1 MVMNERDA
9 LKFLQTEWTRMNSAD
24 KPFALSVNFCA
35 PHHHDGKKEQYS
47 PQNKTKHLYKTIRHP
62 FAKTATDEAWRKM
75 PYFFNHDTADARVC
89 WRDRFDEPIKAQI
102 MIKKY
107 LHFIS
112 GVDMTCGK
120 ILEEPEQQNLTNNT
134 MVIFTT
140 DNGYYHVKHG
150 IADKQYAHQES
161 ARVPLIFQDPRIPK
175 KLAGG
180 RNDDLTLSID

>member
-1 MVMNERDA
+1 MLEYA
-9 LKFLQTEWTRMNSAD
+9 
-24 KPFALSVNFCA
+24 
-35 PHHHDGKKEQYS
+35 G
-47 PQNKTKHLYKTIRHP
+47 
-62 FAKTATDEAWRKM
+62 
-75 PYFFNHDTADARVC
+75 
-89 WRDRFDEPIKAQI
+89 DRFDEPIKAQI

-107 LHFIS
+107 LHLIS

-120 ILEEPEQQNLTNNT
+120 ILEEPEWQNLTNNT

-140 DNGYYHVKHG
+140 DNGYYHAEHG

-161 ARVPLIFQDPRIPK
+161 ARVPLIFRDPRIPK

>member
-1 MVMNERDA
+1 MNERDA
-9 LKFLQTEWTRMNSAD
+9 LKFLQTERRTKAAD
-24 KPFALSVNFCA
+24 KPFALCANFCA
-35 PHHHDGKKEQYS
+35 PHHHDGKKEQYF
-47 PQNKTKHLYKTIRHP
+47 PQNKTKHLYTNFTYP

-75 PYFFNHDTADARVC
+75 PYFFNNNTDARAR
-89 WRDRFDEPIKAQI
+89 WRARFDEPTKAQI
-102 MIKKY
+102 MIKNY
-107 LHFIS
+107 LRLIS

-120 ILEEPEQQNLTNNT
+120 ILEELERQNLTNNT

-140 DNGYYHVKHG
+140 DNGYYHAEHG

-161 ARVPLIFQDPRIPK
+161 ARVPLIFRDPRIPK